1 MQDLPEAEVWS
12 LCDESH
18 VALLPWAEAGYA
30 CCAVD
35 LSGTSSSISGVRH
48 VRADV
53 RELCSLPGARFV
65 MAWPPCTQFAIS
77 GARWWAKKP
86 PHLLVEAVEVLGAC
100 VGLSEGLPL
109 VLENPVGRIHQF
121 WRDPDLYV
129 HPWEFANWAKQPE
142 QDAYTKKTGL
152 WLESGAQAPIKNA
165 WAGEVDRKR
174 IHHSPDSR
182 DRARRRS
189 QTPEGLARAIFL
201 SNRHLLA
208 K

>member
-1 MQDLPEAEVWS
+1 MQTIPQAEIWS

-18 VALLPWAEAGYA
+18 VALVPWAEAGYT

-35 LSGTSSSISGVRH
+35 LSETSDLVSGIQH
-48 VRADV
+48 LQMDVRA
-53 RELCSLPGARFV
+53 LSSLPGARFV

-77 GARWWAKKP
+77 GARWWAGKSP
-86 PHLLVEAVEVLGAC
+86 ALLTEAVEILGHC
-100 VGLSEGLPL
+100 VALSEGFPM

-129 HPWEFANWAKQPE
+129 HPWEFAHWATVPE
-142 QDAYTKKTGL
+142 RDAYTKKTGL
-152 WLESGAQAPIKNA
+152 WLEGGACAPLKNP
-165 WAGEVDRKR
+165 WTGEVDKNR
-174 IHHSPDSR
+174 IHNSPDSK

-201 SNRHLLA
+201 SNKHLLA